1 MQKHFVYEESL
12 KVMILEQNWPK
23 IAKSLSHSN
32 KHHPVTNWKP
42 VLCCS
47 LLRTGVIWS
56 NLGTK
61 QTTRATAFR
70 TLWKRS
76 YSFGTVEDHRVASYS
91 NCNVRWQRNAPKS
104 LLFLLK
110 GIFWSSWSH
119 KQCILFLLV
128 LTKIHLIVSKTILYL
143 LPKPLK
149 SHTVW
154 GWTYLYRTHTPGG
167 GGGRETQQLLIEK
180 IPVAGKNL
188 KQFLYHESF
197 TSLGWL
203 LKISNPMY

>member
-1 MQKHFVYEESL
+1 MTLPF
-12 KVMILEQNWPK
+12 
-23 IAKSLSHSN
+23 

-47 LLRTGVIWS
+47 LLRTGVIWL

-76 YSFGTVEDHRVASYS
+76 YSFGTVADHRVASYS

-119 KQCILFLLV
+119 KQCILFSLV

-143 LPKPLK
+143 FISLPYQVLCIVGQSMICISK
-149 SHTVW
+149 SRVKWMVLHMVTRVSTEKW
-154 GWTYLYRTHTPGG
+154 SSSLWFICVSVLFSLNTF
-167 GGGRETQQLLIEK
+167 LILRL
-180 IPVAGKNL
+180 P
-188 KQFLYHESF
+188 
-197 TSLGWL
+197 T
-203 LKISNPMY
+203 ISNHK